1 MPKRR
6 EYITVDVFTD
16 RPLEG
21 NQLAV
26 FTDARELREPEF
38 QRLAREMNLSE
49 TTFVLPRDP
58 AVERERGVKVR
69 IFTVA
74 EELDFA
80 GHPTLG
86 TAAALRARCG
96 AAQVELDLRA
106 GKIPVEFDDA
116 QGPCFGTMRQRD
128 PEFGRVHRR
137 EDIAGFTNLRV
148 EDLRD
153 DVPIQTVST
162 GMAFAVVP
170 VATLAALQGLRV
182 DTAGAAAHAGRTD
195 AKFFFFVSTETVDPK
210 ARIHARMIF
219 YNGEDPATG
228 SASGCC
234 AAWLV
239 KHGLAASEERVLI
252 EQGIEC
258 GRPSRLFVSAE
269 RRVDTVTNVRVG
281 GSAVEVARGVLT
293 LP

>member
-1 MPKRR
+1 MRR
-6 EYITVDVFTD
+6 LDYTLYDVFTD

-86 TAAALRARCG
+86 TAAAVRARCG
-96 AAQVELDLRA
+96 TAQVELDLRA
-106 GKIPVEFDDA
+106 GKIPVEFDHA

-182 DTAGAAAHAGRTD
+182 DTAGAAAHASRTD

>member
-1 MPKRR
+1 MRHLD
-6 EYITVDVFTD
+6 YALYDVFAD
-16 RPLEG
+16 RALEG

-26 FTDARELREPEF
+26 FTDARDLREEEL

-58 AVERERGVKVR
+58 AIERKRGVKVR
-69 IFTVA
+69 IFTVT

-86 TAAALRARCG
+86 TAAAIRGSSGTAR
-96 AAQVELDLRA
+96 VELDLRA
-106 GKIPVEFDDA
+106 GKIPVEFADGP
-116 QGPCFGTMRQRD
+116 GPCFGTMRQRD
-128 PEFGRVHRR
+128 PEFGRIHQR
-137 EDIAGFTNLRV
+137 EDIAAFTNLAV
-148 EDLRD
+148 GDLRE

-162 GMAFAVVP
+162 GMAFAIVP
-170 VATLAALQGLRV
+170 VRTLAALQRLRV
-182 DTAGAAAHAGRTD
+182 DGAGATAHAGKTD

-210 ARIHARMIF
+210 AQVHARMIF

-239 KHGLAASEERVLI
+239 RHGLAASDERVLI
-252 EQGIEC
+252 EQGLEC
-258 GRPSRLFVSAE
+258 GRPSKLFVSAE
-269 RRVDTVTNVRVG
+269 RRGDAVTNVRVG
-281 GSAVEVARGVLT
+281 GSAVEVARGVFT

>member
-1 MPKRR
+1 MRR
-6 EYITVDVFTD
+6 FDYSLYDVFTD

-38 QRLAREMNLSE
+38 QHLAREMNLSE
-49 TTFVLPRDP
+49 TTFVLPREP
-58 AVERERGVKVR
+58 SIERECGIKAR

-86 TAAALRARCG
+86 TAAAIRGRTRVPR
-96 AAQVELDLRA
+96 VELDLRS
-106 GKIPVEFDDA
+106 GKIPVEFDDG

-128 PEFGRVHRR
+128 PEFGHVHRR
-137 EDIAGFTNLRV
+137 EDIAAFTNLRR

-162 GMAFAVVP
+162 GMSFAVVP

-182 DTAGAAAHAGRTD
+182 DTVGATAHAGRTD

-210 ARIHARMIF
+210 AKIHARMIF

-239 KHGLAASEERVLI
+239 KHGLAASGERVAI
-252 EQGIEC
+252 EQGLEC

-269 RRVDTVTNVRVG
+269 RRGDTVTNVRVG
-281 GSAVEVARGVLT
+281 GSAVEVARGVFT